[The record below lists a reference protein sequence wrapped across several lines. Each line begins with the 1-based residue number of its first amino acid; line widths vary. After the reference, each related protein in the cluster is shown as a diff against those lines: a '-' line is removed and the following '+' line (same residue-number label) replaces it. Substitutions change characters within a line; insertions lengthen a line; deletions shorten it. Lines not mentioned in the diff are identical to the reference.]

1 LQNKTILNHQDVSLE
16 ILLSIMKNHYNK
28 IKEQKLD
35 DSKAKPSLK
44 LNTVDSLE
52 SSKRAITEVDIVPK
66 TFPEAG

>member
-1 LQNKTILNHQDVSLE
+1 
-16 ILLSIMKNHYNK
+16 MKNHYNK